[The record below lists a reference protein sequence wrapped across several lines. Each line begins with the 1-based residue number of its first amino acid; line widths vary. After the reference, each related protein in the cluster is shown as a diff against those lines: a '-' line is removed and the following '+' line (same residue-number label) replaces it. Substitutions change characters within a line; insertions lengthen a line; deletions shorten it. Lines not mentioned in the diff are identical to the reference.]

1 MHSTSKSDVISKELE
16 NLDLI
21 YYDVNLMI
29 GVFKVILKFGKL
41 SPNIVKYRHL
51 SPSGNQA
58 LMTSSTVI
66 LAKKNFFSREM
77 EIF

>member
-21 YYDVNLMI
+21 YDVNLMI
-29 GVFKVILKFGKL
+29 GVFKIILKFGKL
-41 SPNIVKYRHL
+41 SPNIVKYCHL

>member
-21 YYDVNLMI
+21 YDVNLMI
-29 GVFKVILKFGKL
+29 GVFKIILKFGKL

>member
-21 YYDVNLMI
+21 YDVNLMI
-29 GVFKVILKFGKL
+29 GVFKIILKFGKL

-58 LMTSSTVI
+58 LMISSTVI